1 MFEFKQGNLLLEK
14 ADAIVNTVNCVG
26 IMGKGIALQFK
37 KAYPDNFRQYESAC
51 KKGQVILGKM
61 FIVNLN
67 TLVQPHYIIN
77 FPTKLHWKSDSKIEN
92 IEKGLLSL
100 SEDIKRLN
108 IKSIAIPPLGCG
120 FGGLKW
126 EDVKPKIESILG
138 TLKDVRIVIFEP
150 TKQDIK
156 HKIDLSKIP
165 ALTPARAALIGL
177 MRQYLEVLL
186 DPFLTLLEIHKLM
199 YFLQEAGENLRLK
212 FSKAS
217 YGPYAE
223 NLRHVLNVLEGY
235 YIKGYSGDDK
245 PDIEISLINNSG
257 EKAKEI
263 LQSNKTTFVNFN
275 KVSDLIEGFESSFG
289 LELLATVHWVVK
301 KENAKNIEE
310 IIDKIYNWNDRKKQ
324 FSKDNIQ
331 TAYNTLLKK
340 GWLIN

>member
-14 ADAIVNTVNCVG
+14 TDAIVNTVNCVG

-37 KAYPDNFRQYESAC
+37 KAYPDNFKQYEKAC
-51 KKGQVILGKM
+51 KKEQVVLGKM

-67 TLVQPHYIIN
+67 TLIQPYYIIN
-77 FPTKLHWKSDSKIEN
+77 FPTKLHWKSSSKIED
-92 IEKGLLSL
+92 IEKGLVSL
-100 SEDIKRLN
+100 VEDIKRLN

-120 FGGLKW
+120 FGGLNW
-126 EDVKPKIESILG
+126 EDVKNKIKTILG
-138 TLKDVRIVIFEP
+138 TLKDVRIVVFEP
-150 TKQDIK
+150 TKQNIEY
-156 HKIDLSKIP
+156 KIDLNDKPI
-165 ALTPARAALIGL
+165 LTPARAALIGL

-199 YFLQEAGENLRLK
+199 YFLQEAGESLRLK

-257 EKAKEI
+257 EKAIEI
-263 LQSNKTTFVNFN
+263 LQSNKDTFVNFN

-301 KENAKNIEE
+301 QEKAKNLEE
-310 IIDKIYNWNDRKKQ
+310 TIHKIYTWNDRKKQ
-324 FSKDNIQ
+324 FSEENIQ

-340 GWLIN
+340 NWLNN